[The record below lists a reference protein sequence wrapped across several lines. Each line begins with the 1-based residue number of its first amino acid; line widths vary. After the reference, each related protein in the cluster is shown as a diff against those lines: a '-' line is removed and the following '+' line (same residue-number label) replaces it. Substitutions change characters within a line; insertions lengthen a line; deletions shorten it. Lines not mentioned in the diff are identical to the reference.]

1 MEVGMLSNRGVV
13 EHIISKQALEDKKLL
28 ARYEFHCVMTFKAI
42 LWVIVNSTMSTG
54 FIGYR

>member
-1 MEVGMLSNRGVV
+1 MLSNRGVV